1 MDKASPEISVII
13 PTRNGAETLPVL
25 LARLQEQ
32 DCRQA
37 MEILVIDSS
46 STDQTR
52 QIVRQAG
59 ARLLTVSVDEFDHGG
74 TRSLAAQQATGEH
87 LVFLTQDAIP
97 ADSSCIRNLIAPM
110 KKKEEVAV
118 AYGRQ
123 LPHADATVFARHLRR
138 FNYGE
143 ESCIRS
149 LQDKNRYGLRTIF
162 VSNSCAAYRKSALK
176 EVGYFG
182 EKHLFAEDA
191 CAVGRMLLKGYS
203 IAYVAEAQVYH
214 SHNYTI
220 TEEFRRYFDVGAFH
234 QQQQWLIKEF
244 GTAGGAGRSYVR
256 SEAACLIRQGKMY
269 LLPSF
274 MLRTAMKLAGYKL
287 GYYYTVLPDWLRY
300 RLSMNPGWWRK

>member
-1 MDKASPEISVII
+1 MDKIFPEISVII

-32 DCRQA
+32 DCWQT
-37 MEILVIDSS
+37 MEILIIDSS
-46 STDQTR
+46 STDQTP
-52 QIVRQAG
+52 QLARQAG
-59 ARLLTVSVDEFDHGG
+59 ARLLTVPVAEFDHGG
-74 TRSLAAQQATGEH
+74 TRSLAAQKATGRY

-97 ADSSCIRNLIAPM
+97 ADSSCIGKLIAPM
-110 KKKEEVAV
+110 KKNKEVAV

-123 LPHADATVFARHLRR
+123 LPHADATEFARHLRR
-138 FNYGE
+138 FNYGG

-149 LQDKNRYGLRTIF
+149 LQNKGRYGLRTVF
-162 VSNSCAAYRKSALK
+162 VSNSCAAYRKSSLE

-214 SHNYTI
+214 SHNYSVS
-220 TEEFRRYFDVGAFH
+220 EELRRYFDVGAFH
-234 QQQQWLIKEF
+234 RQQQWLIKEF

-256 SEAACLIRQGKMY
+256 SEAASLIRQGKIY

-287 GYYYTVLPDWLRY
+287 GYYYTVLPGWLRC